1 MSKNKVYNKNNHY
14 IRGLLMSEFGTK
26 EDVKSL
32 KDNSDVYGYV
42 IGHWTTDE
50 EDDIYGSPIIF
61 RRIVKKEDV
70 TEEWLKDIDEETE
83 FIGLLYSD
91 NDHGDLKGLKE
102 PEYTMFLDERTNE
115 FGHWHIGVRNGEI
128 KYP

>member
-1 MSKNKVYNKNNHY
+1 
-14 IRGLLMSEFGTK
+14 MSEAGTR
-26 EDVKSL
+26 EDIEKL
-32 KDNSDVYGYV
+32 KDNSNVYGYV

-50 EDDIYGSPIIF
+50 EDEEYGCPIVF
-61 RRIVKKEDV
+61 RRIVERKDV
-70 TEEWLKDIDEETE
+70 TDEWLKDIDEETE

-91 NDHGDLKGLKE
+91 NDNCDLKGLKE

-115 FGHWHIGVRNGEI
+115 FGHWHIGVRTGEI